1 MDATLV
7 SAPRQRMRKE
17 EKERARA
24 GESASA
30 IWPDDPARAAQKDTD
45 ARAVVRY
52 SRARKTAEGEQD
64 AGLVDISIP
73 HFGYKNH
80 ISIDRKWR
88 FVRGETCTH
97 AARYDGHE
105 LASVLDATNSSKSV
119 WADTAYRSARNEA
132 WLKAQGYRS
141 NIHRKKPRGKPMAK
155 HIRRGNATRSSIRAC
170 VEHVFGYEKG
180 PMAITIRSIGQVL
193 NRPGQGRWPDHHGQP
208 KLQLPPPR
216 FP

>member
-1 MDATLV
+1 
-7 SAPRQRMRKE
+7 MRKE
-17 EKERARA
+17 EKERAIPLSGA
-24 GESASA
+24 G
-30 IWPDDPARAAQKDTD
+30 DPARAAQKDTD
-45 ARAVVRY
+45 ARAVVSY
-52 SRARKTAEGEQD
+52 SRARLSTFPSLTLGT
-64 AGLVDISIP
+64 S
-73 HFGYKNH
+73 H

-105 LASVLDATNSSKSV
+105 PSVLDATNSSKLFGRIQLI
-119 WADTAYRSARNEA
+119 AAKNEA

-155 HIRRGNATRSSIRAC
+155 HIRRGNATRSSI
-170 VEHVFGYEKG
+170 VFGYEKG
-180 PMAITIRSIGQVL
+180 PMAITKSARRSI
-193 NRPGQGRWPDHHGQP
+193 GQGRWPDHHGQA

>member
-1 MDATLV
+1 
-7 SAPRQRMRKE
+7 MRKE

-30 IWPDDPARAAQKDTD
+30 VWPDDPARAAQKDTD
-45 ARAVVRY
+45 ARWTVRY
-52 SRARKTAEGEQD
+52 SRARKSEEGELD

-88 FVRGETCTH
+88 FAQGETCTH

-105 LASVLDATNSSKSV
+105 LASVLDVTNSSKSV

-141 NIHRKKPRGKPMAK
+141 NIHSAFKA
-155 HIRRGNATRSSIRAC
+155 
-170 VEHVFGYEKG
+170 YE
-180 PMAITIRSIGQVL
+180 
-193 NRPGQGRWPDHHGQP
+193 PG
-208 KLQLPPPR
+208 
-216 FP
+216 

>member
-1 MDATLV
+1 M
-7 SAPRQRMRKE
+7 K
-17 EKERARA
+17 ARPLSGA
-24 GESASA
+24 G
-30 IWPDDPARAAQKDTD
+30 DPARAAQKDTD
-45 ARAVVRY
+45 ARAVVSY

-105 LASVLDATNSSKSV
+105 LTSVLDATNSSKPV
-119 WADTAYRSARNEA
+119 WADTAYRSAKNEA

-180 PMAITIRSIGQVL
+180 PMAITIRSIGQ
-193 NRPGQGRWPDHHGQP
+193 GRGPDHHGQP

>member
-1 MDATLV
+1 MALC
-7 SAPRQRMRKE
+7 P
-17 EKERARA
+17 
-24 GESASA
+24 
-30 IWPDDPARAAQKDTD
+30 
-45 ARAVVRY
+45 
-52 SRARKTAEGEQD
+52 
-64 AGLVDISIP
+64 
-73 HFGYKNH
+73 
-80 ISIDRKWR
+80 
-88 FVRGETCTH
+88 GETCTH

-180 PMAITIRSIGQVL
+180 PLAGS
-193 NRPGQGRWPDHHGQP
+193 PWPS
-208 KLQLPPPR
+208 
-216 FP
+216 